1 MKSGPQATL
10 FHPFESG
17 ALAAPEAGRF
27 LFLGAEPG
35 FRLPDGFGAELHFVQ
50 GFRPH
55 FRALELA
62 GHKVTPTSEGNGF
75 DGALVLAGR
84 HRGQNEAWI
93 VEAIERVAPDGL
105 IVVAGSNDDGIASL
119 RKRMESGED
128 KLASAIARKKPA
140 GPATEHSERARLYH
154 PFRGAVPLEGHL
166 SKYHGGAFWFRKTEE
181 ANAFA
186 ASVKRWHL
194 SWPLTD
200 RRFAT
205 APGMFSHDRIDAGS
219 RLLAECLPE
228 SAKGAAADFGA
239 GWGYLSAMLVERTN
253 GLKTI
258 DLYEA
263 DYESL
268 QAAKKNLA
276 NLPDAP
282 EFGFFWHDLVGE
294 KVERRYDLIV
304 MNPPFHQG
312 RAAEPGIGQA
322 MIKAASSALKP
333 GGQLLMV
340 ANRGLPYDQV
350 LKGSFKDVRELRN
363 EGGFRVFAAR
373 K

>member
-1 MKSGPQATL
+1 MKSGPLATL

-17 ALAAPEAGRF
+17 ALAAPNTGRF

-35 FRLPDGFGAELHFVQ
+35 FRLPEGFGAELDLVQ

-55 FRALELA
+55 FLALKAA
-62 GHKVTPTSEGNGF
+62 GYQVTPTPEGAGF

-84 HRGQNEAWI
+84 HRGQNEASI
-93 VEAIERVAPDGL
+93 AEAVERVVPGGL
-105 IVVAGSNDDGIASL
+105 ILVAGSSDDGIASL
-119 RKRMESGED
+119 RKRLE
-128 KLASAIARKKPA
+128 KLVAI
-140 GPATEHSERARLYH
+140 
-154 PFRGAVPLEGHL
+154 EGSLPKH
-166 SKYHGGAFWFRKTEE
+166 HGVVIWFRRPAAADLLSGLRPAAVLTE
-181 ANAFA
+181 
-186 ASVKRWHL
+186 S
-194 SWPLTD
+194 
-200 RRFAT
+200 RFAT

-239 GWGYLSAMLVERTN
+239 GWGYLAAMLAERTN
-253 GLKTI
+253 GLTAI

-263 DYESL
+263 DYGSL
-268 QAAKKNLA
+268 EAAKKNLA

-282 EFGFFWHDLVGE
+282 AFGFFWHDLVGE
-294 KVERRYDLIV
+294 RVEKKYDLVV

-322 MIKAASSALKP
+322 MIEAASSALRP

-340 ANRGLPYDQV
+340 ANRGLPYDRT
-350 LKGSFKDVRELRN
+350 LKAGFKEVRELRN

>member
-1 MKSGPQATL
+1 MAQVAVALGRISAYTARMTRDALRTL

-17 ALAAPEAGRF
+17 ELATPSVGRF

-35 FRLPDGFGAELHFVQ
+35 FRLPDDFGAELHLVQ
-50 GFRPH
+50 GLRPH
-55 FRALELA
+55 FRALA
-62 GHKVTPTSEGNGF
+62 SARHKVTPKPEGTEF
-75 DGALVLAGR
+75 DGALALAGR

-93 VEAIERVAPDGL
+93 AEAVERTVAGGL
-105 IVVAGSNDDGIASL
+105 VVVAGSNDDGISSL
-119 RKRMESGED
+119 RKRLE
-128 KLASAIARKKPA
+128 KLVALDGSLP
-140 GPATEHSERARLYH
+140 
-154 PFRGAVPLEGHL
+154 
-166 SKYHGGAFWFRKTEE
+166 KYHGVAFWFRRPEG
-181 ANAFA
+181 A
-186 ASVKRWHL
+186 ADLASALQPEPVL
-194 SWPLTD
+194 VD
-200 RRFAT
+200 GRFGT

-219 RLLAECLPE
+219 RLLAECLPDD
-228 SAKGAAADFGA
+228 AKGAAADFGA
-239 GWGYLSAMLVERTN
+239 GWGYLSAQLAERTK
-253 GLKTI
+253 GLAAI

-268 QAAKKNLA
+268 QAAKTNLA

-282 EFGFFWHDLVGE
+282 QFGFFWHDLVGE
-294 KVERRYDLIV
+294 KVEKKYDLIV

-322 MIKAASSALKP
+322 MIKAASGALKP

-350 LKGSFKDVRELRN
+350 LKAAFKDVRELRN

-373 K
+373 N